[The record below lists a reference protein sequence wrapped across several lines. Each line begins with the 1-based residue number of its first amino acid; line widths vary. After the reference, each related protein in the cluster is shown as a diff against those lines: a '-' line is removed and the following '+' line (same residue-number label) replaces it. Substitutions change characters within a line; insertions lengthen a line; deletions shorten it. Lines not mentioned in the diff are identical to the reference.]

1 MAFFPFLF
9 NTIQKRANE
18 KTNTRFWLPGVLQGI
33 DNPDSSAG
41 GKLLPLRGQNW
52 PLGKIEGQAGQTITL
67 SIIGAARSLVEPGQ
81 TVGPYMSDPYAALT
95 VQNGEILGLD
105 NLFLYPNP
113 VTTESAEGYQT
124 TIELKFN
131 EYSDL
136 GTLGLQGD
144 YQLDQKIEVSGPAAG
159 QKDVQTITGTG
170 TFTSTITNAK
180 LLAKVNLT
188 VSGTGNKRAIDVDI
202 ESLELASVTEGG
214 KPVFATKVLKINSV
228 DKGYETIWLNMSNNA
243 FNSPSASDAMLQSVT
258 STLNQSSNLKS
269 LSDTMS
275 SQLQGLLSSLTGN
288 PAQLPNDNNQK
299 LDNNVDLYLFDR
311 IRAAMNDTSSTLYV
325 PKQLVSINS
334 PKLEPLNV
342 DKIDV
347 GTQDIGGLNWEPNI
361 LTNINV
367 QGLANNLA
375 TADKMQLQV
384 PVLTMQTTQGALK
397 TAAERSVDGQVIPE
411 APLKL
416 SADFSFSPPA
426 GITPVTGNLVVNVST
441 SNLDIVA
448 TSSGTM
454 LDNMV
459 ITFKSLTLVADLSSI
474 SIDINITSSSMMNSM
489 AKTLVNK
496 DSVKQQ
502 LVDQLN
508 SQISSNL
515 TSISQQV
522 TQAVVQYG
530 VNALDN

>member
-9 NTIQKRANE
+9 NTIQKRAND
-18 KTNTRFWLPGVLQGI
+18 KTNSRFWLPGVLQGI
-33 DNPDSSAG
+33 NNPDSSVG
-41 GKLLPLRGQNW
+41 GKLLPLRGQDW
-52 PLGKIEGQAGQTITL
+52 PLGKIEGSAGQTITL
-67 SIIGAARSLVEPGQ
+67 SIIGAARSLVEEGQ
-81 TVGPYMSDPYAALT
+81 SVGPYMSDPYAALE

-113 VTTESAEGYQT
+113 TTTDSTEGYQT
-124 TIELKFN
+124 AIELKFN
-131 EYSDL
+131 EYSNL
-136 GTLGLQGD
+136 ATLGLQGD
-144 YQLDQKIEVSGPAAG
+144 YQLDQKIEVSGPEAG
-159 QKDVQTITGTG
+159 QKAVQTITGTG

-180 LLAKVNLT
+180 LLANVSLT
-188 VSGTGNKRAIDVDI
+188 VSGSGSNRVIDVQI
-202 ESLELASVTEGG
+202 ESLELVSVTEGG
-214 KPVFATKVLKINSV
+214 KPVFSTKVLKIDSV

-243 FNSPSASDAMLQSVT
+243 FNSPSASDAMLKSVT
-258 STLNQSSNLKS
+258 STLNQPSNLQS

-275 SQLQGLLSSLTGN
+275 SQLQSLLGSLTGN
-288 PAQLPNDNNQK
+288 PTQLPDDQNQEV
-299 LDNNVDLYLFDR
+299 DNNVDLYLFDR
-311 IRAAMNDTSSTLYV
+311 IRAAMNDSSSNLYV
-325 PKQLVSINS
+325 PKQLLSISS
-334 PKLEPLNV
+334 PRLEPLSI

-347 GTQDIGGLNWEPNI
+347 GAQDIGGLNWEPNI
-361 LTNINV
+361 LTNISV

-375 TADKMQLQV
+375 TAKKMSLQE
-384 PVLTMQTTQGALK
+384 PLLTMQTTQGALE
-397 TAAERSVDGQVIPE
+397 TAAERSVDGQEIPE

-426 GITPVTGNLVVNVST
+426 GISPVTGNLVVNVS
-441 SNLDIVA
+441 SSHLDIVA

-454 LDNMV
+454 LDNLV
-459 ITFKSLTLVADLSSI
+459 ITFKSLTMLADLNFI
-474 SIDINITSSSMMNSM
+474 SIEINITSSSMMNSM